1 MDALPHATPRA
12 LPPHRP
18 SPAAPTSSCASAP
31 ASLMFKATISA
42 ATLPLI
48 CDVFDEAGLDVSRAL
63 AETGLSPSR
72 PGAQPIPLDRFTAL
86 LQNAGLQAANDAC
99 LWSCGRRIAEP
110 ALATLFPSGLGE
122 TRLGGLLAG
131 VLYDLQAMQE
141 GTTFECRVQDDTCI
155 LAYRIH
161 DPRIWPRS
169 RDAEFTLGFLHA
181 IVERSAG
188 PDLPAHLTLEH
199 EQDGSSAALSR
210 QARSVPLYGQP
221 LNMLAFPARLLDRIV
236 DPGALMPA
244 AAPQTPPQPPR
255 GDRAPGHGIAE
266 AIRRRVGQGP
276 FSQGDIAADLG
287 MSGRSLRRLLDGEGS
302 TFRAMAEEARLDYAL
317 WALRRTTLAVGE
329 IAWRLGYDDQGAFSR
344 AFRRLTG
351 QTPSQVR
358 SKPHDPEASGDRQEV
373 RGGDRT
379 PA

>member
-1 MDALPHATPRA
+1 MV
-12 LPPHRP
+12 
-18 SPAAPTSSCASAP
+18 
-31 ASLMFKATISA
+31 KATISA
-42 ATLPLI
+42 ATLPLV
-48 CDVFDEAGLDVSRAL
+48 CDVFDEAGLDASRAL
-63 AETGLSPSR
+63 AETGLSMAH
-72 PGAQPIPLDRFTAL
+72 PGAQPIPLASFTAL
-86 LQNAGLQAANDAC
+86 LQNAGRQAGNDAC

-110 ALATLFPSGLGE
+110 ALTTLFPSGLGE
-122 TRLGGLLAG
+122 TRLGGLLVG
-131 VLYDLQAMQE
+131 VLRDLQAMQQ
-141 GTTFECRVQDDTCI
+141 GTTFECRMQDDTCT

-181 IVERSAG
+181 VVERATGS
-188 PDLPAHLTLEH
+188 DLPAQLTLEH
-199 EQDGSSAALSR
+199 ERDGSSAALSR

-221 LNMLAFPARLLDRIV
+221 LNMLAFPARLLDHLV
-236 DPGALMPA
+236 EPGALMPA

-255 GDRAPGHGIAE
+255 GGRAPSHDIAE

-287 MSGRSLRRLLDGEGS
+287 MSGRSLRRALDAEGAS
-302 TFRAMAEEARLDYAL
+302 FRAMAEEARLDYAL

-329 IAWRLGYDDQGAFSR
+329 IAWRLGYDDQGAFAR

-358 SKPHDPEASGDRQEV
+358 GGDFDREGAGDRPEV
-373 RGGDRT
+373 RGRDRT
-379 PA
+379 CA